1 MKEYNIVM
9 CGVGGQGTVLAS
21 KIIAQTAIRNNMNA
35 RVGETHGMSQ
45 RGGTVISHVRIG
57 SEVYG
62 ALIPEA
68 QGDCML
74 AFEPVESLRYMNYV
88 KKDAYVIVNEHPI
101 VPTSVNAGLAT
112 YPRFEEVKKELQRVT
127 NNIISVDASRIASD
141 AGGIISLN
149 MVILGMFSQIPN
161 CPFSKEEIK
170 KSIEELVKPKFI
182 QLNLNA
188 FDQGAK
194 VNH

>member
-1 MKEYNIVM
+1 MKEFNIVM

-21 KIIAQTAIRNNMNA
+21 KIIAQTAIRNNMNV

-74 AFEPVESLRYMNYV
+74 AFEPIESLRYMNYL
-88 KKDAYVIVNEHPI
+88 KKGAYVIVNQHPI

-112 YPRFEEVKKELQRVT
+112 YPSFEEVKKELQRIT
-127 NNIISVDASRIASD
+127 DKIISTDASKIASE
-141 AGGIISLN
+141 AGGVISLN
-149 MVILGMFSQIPN
+149 MVILGMFSQIPT
-161 CPFSKEEIK
+161 CPFSKEELK
-170 KSIEELVKPKFI
+170 KSIEELVKPKFVP
-182 QLNLNA
+182 LNLNA

-194 VNH
+194 VSH

>member
-88 KKDAYVIVNEHPI
+88 KKDAFVIVNEHPI

-127 NNIISVDASRIASD
+127 NNIVSVDASRIASD

-161 CPFSKEEIK
+161 CPFPQEELK

-188 FDQGAK
+188 FDQGVK

>member
-1 MKEYNIVM
+1 MKEFNIVM

-21 KIIAQTAIRNNMNA
+21 KIIAQTAIRNSMNA

-74 AFEPVESLRYMNYV
+74 AFEPVESLRYMNYIR
-88 KKDAYVIVNEHPI
+88 KGAYVVLNQHPV
-101 VPTSVNAGLAT
+101 VPTSVNAGMAT
-112 YPRFEEVKKELQRVT
+112 YPKFEEVKKELQRVT
-127 NNIISVDASRIASD
+127 DKIISTDASKIATET
-141 AGGIISLN
+141 GGIISLN
-149 MVILGMFSQIPN
+149 MVILGMFSQIPT
-161 CPFSKEEIK
+161 CPFSVDDLK
-170 KSIEELVKPKFI
+170 KSIEELVKPRFVE
-182 QLNLNA
+182 LNLKA
-188 FDQGAK
+188 FDKGTK
-194 VNH
+194 VQH

>member
-1 MKEYNIVM
+1 MKEFNIVM

-21 KIIAQTAIRNNMNA
+21 KIIAQTAIRKSMNT

-74 AFEPVESLRYMNYV
+74 AFEPVESLRYMNYIR
-88 KKDAYVIVNEHPI
+88 KGAYIVLNEHPI
-101 VPTSVNAGLAT
+101 VPTSVNAGMAT
-112 YPRFEEVKKELQRVT
+112 YPSFEEVKKELQRAT
-127 NNIISVDASRIASD
+127 DNIIHTDASKIATET
-141 AGGIISLN
+141 GGIISLN
-149 MVILGMFSQIPN
+149 MVILGMFSQIPT
-161 CPFSKEEIK
+161 CPFSAEDLKQ
-170 KSIEELVKPKFI
+170 SIEELVKPKFVE
-182 QLNLNA
+182 LNLAA
-188 FDQGAK
+188 FDKGTT
-194 VNH
+194 VLH